1 MKLLNMMLLLAL
13 PGAAVAQQT
22 DFSIVGKIQQPKKE
36 GNVFLSI
43 RTPNSQSLDSTAVK
57 NGSFSFKGQANG
69 PTMVYV
75 VYDQENRGWDKIGY
89 KGDMV
94 GFYVDR
100 GKTTITAKDSVRTAT
115 IKGSALQDEYA
126 RYKGL
131 IKEAEDGINHIN
143 LIYSSATPEKRQEEA
158 FANPL
163 REQYKV
169 FADKKK
175 QVQENYIAQNPS
187 SFFSLL
193 AIQDQL
199 QAGKTVL
206 DMEPAYNKLTESVR
220 SSEVGQAFAKQ
231 IVAAKAT
238 EIGAMAP
245 DFTQNDVNDKPVKL
259 SDFRGKYVLLDFWAS
274 WCGPCRA
281 ENPNVVEAY
290 NKFKDR
296 NFTVLGVSLDQ
307 PGKKENWLKAIEADK
322 LTWTNVSDLKFWNN
336 EAAKL
341 YGVRGIPQN
350 YLIGPDGKIVAKDL
364 RGEQLQERL
373 AELLK

>member
-1 MKLLNMMLLLAL
+1 MRILKMMLLLAL
-13 PGAAVAQQT
+13 PGAALAQQS
-22 DFSIVGKIQQPKKE
+22 DFNIVGTIQKPQKDAK
-36 GNVFLSI
+36 VFMSI
-43 RTPNSQSLDSTAVK
+43 RTPNSQILDSVEVVK
-57 NGSFSFKGQANG
+57 GKFSFKGQTNG

-75 VYDQENRGWDKIGY
+75 IYDQQNKGWDKIGRN
-89 KGDMV
+89 GDMV
-94 GFYVDR
+94 GFYVDK
-100 GKTTITAKDSVRTAT
+100 GKTTITAVDSVRTAV
-115 IKGSALQDEYA
+115 IKGSALQDSYTA
-126 RYKGL
+126 YQGL
-131 IKEAEDGINHIN
+131 IKAADEGMDVINKEFRAA
-143 LIYSSATPEKRQEEA
+143 SPEQRKDEA

-163 REQYKV
+163 RERYMKL
-169 FADKKK
+169 ANEK
-175 QVQENYIAQNPS
+175 QKVQEQYIADNPTS
-187 SFFSLL
+187 YFSLL

-199 QAGKTVL
+199 YAGKTVL
-206 DMEPAYNKLTESVR
+206 DMEPAYNRLAESVR
-220 SSEVGQAFAKQ
+220 QSEVGQAFAKQ

-238 EIGAMAP
+238 AVGVMAP

-281 ENPNVVEAY
+281 ENPNVVAAY
-290 NKFKDR
+290 EKFKDK

-307 PGKKENWLKAIEADK
+307 PGKKENWLKAIEDDK

-364 RGEQLQERL
+364 RGEQLHTKL
-373 AELLK
+373 AELLN